1 MKAMNKL
8 MLAGAFALL
17 SFTSEAQDV
26 EKTKQLEPVKGNV
39 AQPATPVARKVEEKQ
54 VIQEETKTSV
64 KSDQPAKPSMEMQKA
79 AINKQAKREIPQKIE
94 KADPPKQ

>member
-17 SFTSEAQDV
+17 SFASEAQEV
-26 EKTKQLEPVKGNV
+26 EKAKSVNRTA
-39 AQPATPVARKVEEKQ
+39 AQPAVHVNQKVEEKQ

>member
-1 MKAMNKL
+1 MNKL
-8 MLAGAFALL
+8 MIAGVCALL

-54 VIQEETKTSV
+54 VIQEESKETI
-64 KSDQPAKPSMEMQKA
+64 KSDQPSKPSMEMQKA
-79 AINKQAKREIPQKIE
+79 AINKQSKRAIPEKIE